1 MKSVESVD
9 YMEQA
14 PRALPFLNSDKI
26 ECNLVHWLPEIL
38 ILMVLFGCFVWVFF
52 FSFLRTLGYMQGP
65 QAAEDGGRRES
76 CKCFLKVLG
85 SLNRGDRIEAK
96 SLIRKSRGI
105 TVKILPVDVE

>member
-38 ILMVLFGCFVWVFF
+38 ILMVLFGCFVRLFF
-52 FSFLRTLGYMQGP
+52 FFFLVFCELLDTCKDHKP
-65 QAAEDGGRRES
+65 QKMGGGGQVANV
-76 CKCFLKVLG
+76 F
-85 SLNRGDRIEAK
+85 
-96 SLIRKSRGI
+96 
-105 TVKILPVDVE
+105 